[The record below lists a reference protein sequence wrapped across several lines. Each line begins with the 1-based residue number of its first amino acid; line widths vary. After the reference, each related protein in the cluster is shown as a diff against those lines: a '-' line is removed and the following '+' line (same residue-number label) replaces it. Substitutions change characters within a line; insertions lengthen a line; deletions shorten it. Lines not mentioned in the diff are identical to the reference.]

1 MACIAGVTLP
11 TQSRISTMK
20 SSISRATAVFTLCF
34 GVLLSGCDLTNHET
48 SINEEDLEVAA
59 AIIAEAL
66 TEQSEGMFADLSD
79 MTSDID
85 GNGIHY
91 RRPAFSKND
100 DAPNRGGMGN
110 FSKSYDPQTGW
121 HTIEYTRG
129 IELPHFSKTMEASL
143 RHRYTDADGEFLI
156 QPQATESLNTIEQE
170 GSRTGQISRG
180 GQHGGSISHSFD
192 RSSSWIVDGLASADG
207 TVILTGSQTH
217 SGDMQMTR
225 PNGAAMER
233 NFFLSMSIDRATID
247 SAVAAEEG
255 LEAAVTGTLVYEM
268 SLTINRNGETR
279 VRNVAGTIDLSGDG
293 NAILR
298 FDNLSQA
305 FTIGLDTA
313 RAQRH

>member
-1 MACIAGVTLP
+1 
-11 TQSRISTMK
+11 MK
-20 SSISRATAVFTLCF
+20 SSISRVTAVFALCF

-85 GNGIHY
+85 GEGIHY
-91 RRPAFSKND
+91 RRPTFRKND
-100 DAPNRGGMGN
+100 DAPNRGGMGD
-110 FSKSYDPQTGW
+110 FSKSFDPDTGW

-129 IELPHFSKTMEASL
+129 IGLPQFSKTMDASL
-143 RHRYTDADGEFLI
+143 RHRYTDADGDFLAR
-156 QPQATESLNTIEQE
+156 PQASESLNTVEHE
-170 GSRTGQISRG
+170 GSRAGQISRS
-180 GQHGGSISHSFD
+180 GQHGGSISHSFE

-207 TVILTGSQTH
+207 TVILSGSQTH

-225 PNGAAMER
+225 PSGATMER

-247 SAVAAEEG
+247 PAVAADEG
-255 LEAAVTGTLVYEM
+255 LEVAVTGSLVYEM
-268 SLTINRNGETR
+268 NMTINRSGETR

-298 FDNLSQA
+298 FDDLSQA

-313 RAQRH
+313 QAQRQ